1 MKQHRLIL
9 DGSRATPRARATR
22 RRQTILASRLDFVGI
37 VLAIFAVVAPS
48 CAGAGADMADRTFEF
63 MHKIR
68 LPDGDALKAL
78 YKMSNGLPKAG
89 SCSTPDNAVCAK
101 ATPNVVVSDGVALFR
116 ETETAVRLENLGT
129 EDVVVHGWSTDSSWW
144 YLNDF
149 EPGERIE
156 PGKKRAYD
164 ARFNPQ
170 QVGQFRNTLLF
181 NTSAGPLV
189 QLLTSTVYRSPYEF
203 TALQESVP
211 FDVPVEYDLVMYN
224 PTAAS
229 VAILSAFTTTPEV
242 TLEPALFEI
251 SEESVRSQ
259 KVINEADRVS
269 QVGKWDLLP
278 GERAP
283 ILRLRVLIRKD
294 EFAGTDDKRTS
305 IKGTVVL
312 NITSESALMR
322 IPFTVTPQ
330 RDLIYVVEKHF
341 EFKDLASA
349 RDKSTKYLHIFNAR
363 KTPIEIR
370 SVFTEDM
377 DRELSIKFGKGTIV
391 PSLTTMRVARI
402 TRTGSVEGNFHGVI
416 RVHTNISSALLRVPY
431 SAQVVHGSL
440 TYDADQLIFQ
450 APVGPF
456 GDAVPTDSHIV
467 KRKIQ
472 IKNTFTQA
480 VKLRSWKLPVEDII
494 STGAQIVPLTH
505 INEEVVSAGQ
515 SFTVEIEYRPKS
527 FLTAMATT
535 LSLLHNNTST
545 GTKIPVIVYSGE
557 LTVSSTVDFG
567 VVGVGL
573 KRKMRVKF
581 TNHNPVVVEVNTMII
596 KGTRSVTGS
605 MFSLNADAS
614 YRDVDVDVDEV
625 FAIDDCIERSGS
637 TCTQVV
643 QGKLEPGATLDLQLT
658 AAPTELE
665 KLEKE
670 GAELAL
676 TTSLGVKTATRLRL
690 VSTDGKVFSEDGE
703 IEVTVPVTELI
714 QKDLIPI
721 RREVMVHSTHGIP
734 VAVSGN
740 LETESDFLEFESIVD
755 STVHA
760 GESSSIGVI
769 TFDTTRQRNE
779 LSHFAET
786 ARLKSWSNRFKKYK
800 GAIEEDYLEE
810 PISKVDV
817 RRLEK
822 LHRSMKRLEEDGALT
837 ASGRVIFSSE
847 AQNGHHTVEVRA
859 KITFPRFLDVTS
871 EDVNVLGTSEH
882 VVIATKDVPTVIS
895 VKNPSTTRVLCL
907 RVLPI
912 LTNSAPSR
920 RWNGRQT
927 QTLEQ
932 SLFQTNI
939 RAARAYASVYENGL
953 RQTSVDPGFV
963 PNYKIDRGGVCLRP
977 EQQIDVLSTVF
988 DPRSRQTTYKA
999 AVCIKNDDTL
1009 LECIEL
1015 IGYSGTSVVET
1026 ETPMSTSI
1034 YVRVVLALA
1043 CIVVVYGTAS
1053 RREIDSPAGSPRDAV
1068 QDEMFRRSAQEPC
1081 SVDDEDAEKA
1091 TVDRIG
1097 EMIHGESSS
1106 SEAEREQIVDEPE
1119 LEEPVSVAA
1128 TQQSDDSALINHE
1141 LTAVEKHKPPVDRIL
1156 VQEPNRRKGKKEN
1169 ETTPR
1174 KKEKAETGRDKA
1186 KGSRS
1191 ETDQKQRRAR
1201 DKKSQQRVEA
1211 EKTQNVV
1218 TKPLGPVRLAPRSVF
1233 RKKTL
1238 SVASSDKAT
1247 SHAGE
1252 RGSPQAHFDMYNTM
1266 FSEAIGD
1273 DSYARRSEQG
1283 TPPGSVREY
1292 TTPPHSRPSS
1302 VRNYDMWAAP
1312 ASSRGNG
1319 DMWSGD
1325 ARSTTGLHSSNL
1337 FSFPSD
1343 GDGVRASTSLRDSEP
1358 FSPQSSTRSGWQSM
1372 LSQWEEREDRDEKS
1386 KSRSRDDSFSH
1397 S

>member
-1 MKQHRLIL
+1 MF
-9 DGSRATPRARATR
+9 
-22 RRQTILASRLDFVGI
+22 ASRLDFVGI
-37 VLAIFAVVAPS
+37 VLAFFAVVAPS
-48 CAGAGADMADRTFEF
+48 RAGAGADVARFKFT
-63 MHKIR
+63 HKIN
-68 LPDGDALKAL
+68 LPDSDTLEAL
-78 YKMSNGLPKAG
+78 YKMSNALPRAG
-89 SCSTPDNAVCAK
+89 SCSTPDDAVCAK
-101 ATPNVVVSDGVALFR
+101 ASPNVVVSDGIALFR
-116 ETETAVRLENLGT
+116 EIETGVLVENLGT
-129 EDVVVHGWSTDSSWW
+129 QDVVVDGWSTDSSWW

-164 ARFNPQ
+164 ARFIPQ
-170 QVGQFRNTLLF
+170 QIGQFRNTLLF
-181 NTSAGPLV
+181 NTSAGPLI
-189 QLLTSTVYRSPYEF
+189 QLLASTVYRSPYEF

-229 VAILSAFTTTPEV
+229 VAVLSAFTTTPEV

-294 EFAGTDDKRTS
+294 EFVGTNDKRAS
-305 IKGTVVL
+305 IEGTVVL
-312 NITSESALMR
+312 NITGEPALMR
-322 IPFTVTPQ
+322 IPFTFTPQ

-349 RDKSTKYLHIFNAR
+349 RDKSTKYLHLFNAR
-363 KTPIEIR
+363 KTPVEIR
-370 SVFTEDM
+370 SVFTEDT

-402 TRTGSVEGNFHGVI
+402 TRTGSVEGNFYGVI

-456 GDAVPTDSHIV
+456 GDVVPTGSHIV
-467 KRKIQ
+467 KRKIE

-480 VKLRSWKLPVEDII
+480 VKLRSWKLPVEDIT
-494 STGAQIVPLTH
+494 SAGAQIVPLTH
-505 INEEVVSAGQ
+505 INQVVVSAGKT
-515 SFTVEIEYRPKS
+515 FTVEIEYRPKS
-527 FLTAMATT
+527 FLTAMSTT

-557 LTVSSTVDFG
+557 LTVSNTVDFG

-573 KRKMRVKF
+573 KRKMRVQF
-581 TNHNPVVVEVNTMII
+581 TNHNPVVVEVHTMII
-596 KGTRSVTGS
+596 KGTRSVIGS
-605 MFSLNADAS
+605 MFSLNADARF
-614 YRDVDVDVDEV
+614 RDVDADEV

-665 KLEKE
+665 DLEKQ
-670 GAELAL
+670 GAVLTL
-676 TTSLGVKTATRLRL
+676 TTSLGVKTATQLRL

-703 IEVTVPVTELI
+703 IEVTVPVTELV

-721 RREVMVHSTHGIP
+721 RREVMVHSTHRLP

-769 TFDTTRQRNE
+769 TFDTTHQRNE
-779 LSHFAET
+779 LSHFAEA

-800 GAIEEDYLEE
+800 GAIEDDYLEE

-822 LHRSMKRLEEDGALT
+822 LHRSIKRLEEDGALT

-847 AQNGHHTVEVRA
+847 AQNGHQTVEVRA

-927 QTLEQ
+927 QTLEP

-939 RAARAYASVYENGL
+939 RAARAYASVDENGL
-953 RQTSVDPGFV
+953 RQTSTDPGFV

-977 EQQIDVLSTVF
+977 EQQIDVLSAVF

-1009 LECIEL
+1009 LECIQL
-1015 IGYSGTSVVET
+1015 IGFSGNSVVET
-1026 ETPMSTSI
+1026 ETPISTSI

-1053 RREIDSPAGSPRDAV
+1053 RREIDSPASSPRDAV

-1081 SVDDEDAEKA
+1081 SVNDEDADKT

-1106 SEAEREQIVDEPE
+1106 SEAEEEQVVDEPE

-1141 LTAVEKHKPPVDRIL
+1141 FAIVEKKKPPADRKP
-1156 VQEPNRRKGKKEN
+1156 VREPNQRKGKKEN

-1174 KKEKAETGRDKA
+1174 KNEKAETGRDKA
-1186 KGSRS
+1186 KASRS

-1201 DKKSQQRVEA
+1201 DKKSPQRVEA
-1211 EKTQNVV
+1211 ANQKAQSVV
-1218 TKPLGPVRLAPRSVF
+1218 TKPLGPIQLAPRSVV
-1233 RKKTL
+1233 RQRTL
-1238 SVASSDKAT
+1238 SVASSDRAT

-1283 TPPGSVREY
+1283 TSPGSVREY

-1302 VRNYDMWAAP
+1302 VRNYDMWTAP
-1312 ASSRGNG
+1312 ASGRGNG
-1319 DMWSGD
+1319 DMWGGD

-1343 GDGVRASTSLRDSEP
+1343 GDGVRASTSLRASEP

-1386 KSRSRDDSFSH
+1386 KSRSHDDSFSR